1 MNSELGTDLKKLI
14 DFNVRENITISLEA
28 LRTLTEGRIARMN
41 DIQKI
46 GEVALKFNISGRT
59 LRYYEDIG
67 ILRSIR
73 NGESQYR
80 YYDQEAINRLEQI
93 LFLRKMQIPI
103 KDIRAIFT
111 SKSIQV
117 AVEILTLKLKNLE
130 EEAKTTIELMEMIK
144 AFLSFLTK
152 KANSNNNELQFNTV
166 FDLKNQLIQADLK
179 MEVNEMANKI
189 VKELNDIRIIEL
201 KPMKVAYYRAES
213 ISPEMDAWN
222 VMKKWVDDNRLE
234 ELATT
239 RFFGFNNPNPSPG
252 KPEYGYEVWVTVPD
266 HVQESE
272 QIKTKDYQGG
282 LYCVTCCQLHDITD
296 KWKRLVEWVKESE
309 YDFGAY
315 QWLEETISP
324 DKNPNQN
331 TQFDLYCPI
340 KR

>member
-1 MNSELGTDLKKLI
+1 
-14 DFNVRENITISLEA
+14 V
-28 LRTLTEGRIARMN
+28 N

-46 GEVALKFNISGRT
+46 GEVAVRFSISGRT

-67 ILRSIR
+67 ILQSIR
-73 NGESQYR
+73 NEESQYR

-103 KDIRAIFT
+103 KDIQAIFT

-117 AVEILTLKLKNLE
+117 AIDVFKLKLKNLE
-130 EEAKTTIELMEMIK
+130 EETEMFIGLKEMIK
-144 AFLSFLTK
+144 TFLSFLYE
-152 KANSNNNELQFNTV
+152 KASNNNELQFNKV
-166 FDLKNQLIQADLK
+166 FNLRNQLIQ
-179 MEVNEMANKI
+179 EVSIKKEVHEMSNKI

-213 ISPEMDAWN
+213 ASPEMDAWK

-239 RFFGFNNPNPSPG
+239 RFFGFNNPNPSQNN
-252 KPEYGYEVWVTVPD
+252 PEYGYEVWVTVPD
-266 HVQESE
+266 NIKESE
-272 QIKTKDYQGG
+272 QIKTKNFKGG
-282 LYCVTCCQLHDITD
+282 LYCVTCCQLHDITE

-309 YDFGAY
+309 YDFGDY
-315 QWLEETISP
+315 QCLEETISP
-324 DKNPNQN
+324 DKNPNEN

-340 KR
+340 KMS